1 MIYFI
6 LGYVIL
12 LFAVAIWKSIQVKT
26 QDDFM
31 VAGRSVP
38 TYLLIGTLVCTWIGS
53 GSLFGG
59 AGLAFRNGISELWMS
74 AGAWV
79 GIVLIFF
86 LAPKVR
92 ALAEYT
98 VSDIL
103 EKRYN
108 LQARI
113 LGTVAVIIAYMSIV
127 GYQFRGGGRLLEILT
142 DGQMTATQGALITM
156 VVTIVFTLLAGMLS
170 IVAIDLFNG
179 IMMTLGV
186 LIALPLLLGNF
197 GGSIVGGINK
207 VVETL
212 PQEHFT
218 VFGRHNFWW
227 AMGVFFPTFFLL
239 LGESSM
245 YQKFFSAKNEK
256 AARNAVIGMVIGVVI
271 IETALC
277 LVAVVGSAIY
287 HGAETFMV
295 DGVISAPLTEC
306 IILKVAQ
313 EKLPLLAGSLLMAAA
328 VAIILSTA
336 NTFLMIPSTNITR
349 DIYQRLIN
357 PKASNKTIVWIQ
369 RVFIV
374 ILGISAYI
382 VATYFK
388 TILDMAFYAYT
399 MVGAGITP
407 ALLAAFLW
415 KRATPKGGAASIAV
429 GIITTMI
436 AATFMSSEYIIYPAA
451 IASILTLIIVSL
463 CTRDKEKK
471 YLQFFPDTNETTE
484 QEEVQE
490 TTEQEEIQETNE

>member
-1 MIYFI
+1 
-6 LGYVIL
+6 
-12 LFAVAIWKSIQVKT
+12 
-26 QDDFM
+26 
-31 VAGRSVP
+31 
-38 TYLLIGTLVCTWIGS
+38 
-53 GSLFGG
+53 
-59 AGLAFRNGISELWMS
+59 
-74 AGAWV
+74 
-79 GIVLIFF
+79 
-86 LAPKVR
+86 
-92 ALAEYT
+92 
-98 VSDIL
+98 
-103 EKRYN
+103 
-108 LQARI
+108 
-113 LGTVAVIIAYMSIV
+113 
-127 GYQFRGGGRLLEILT
+127 
-142 DGQMTATQGALITM
+142 
-156 VVTIVFTLLAGMLS
+156 
-170 IVAIDLFNG
+170 
-179 IMMTLGV
+179 
-186 LIALPLLLGNF
+186 
-197 GGSIVGGINK
+197 
-207 VVETL
+207 
-212 PQEHFT
+212 
-218 VFGRHNFWW
+218 
-227 AMGVFFPTFFLL
+227 
-239 LGESSM
+239 M